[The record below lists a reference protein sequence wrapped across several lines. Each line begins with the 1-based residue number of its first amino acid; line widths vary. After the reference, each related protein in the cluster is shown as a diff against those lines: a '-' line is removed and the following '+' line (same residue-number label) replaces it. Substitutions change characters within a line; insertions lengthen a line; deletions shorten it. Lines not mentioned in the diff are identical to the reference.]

1 MRAHLPKKVKI
12 YAPLHAQFHLV
23 VYSTPP
29 MTFSAP
35 RFYCPLPLVPG
46 IEIAL
51 PEAAAHHAVRV
62 LRLHEGDAIT
72 LFNGAGGEYT
82 AAIHSIGKNA
92 VVVTPASHHPVERE
106 SGIEVTLVQ
115 ALASGEKMD
124 WMIQKA
130 VELGATRIQPVATRR
145 CVLRLDTERAV
156 KRVAHWQ
163 SVVVS
168 ACEQS
173 GRNRVPAVLAVC
185 DLTQALAA
193 AQHTFKIAL
202 TPGQGSALNK
212 LEAPSQPLTLF
223 VGPEGG
229 FDADEINAMR
239 HRQCCF
245 VTLGPRVLR
254 TETAGAAALAAMQ
267 TLWGDWKD

>member
-1 MRAHLPKKVKI
+1 
-12 YAPLHAQFHLV
+12 
-23 VYSTPP
+23 

-35 RFYCPLPLVPG
+35 RFYCPLPLAPD

-72 LFNGAGGEYT
+72 LFNGAGGEY
-82 AAIHSIGKNA
+82 AATIRSIRKNA
-92 VVVTPASHHPVERE
+92 VLVAPASHHPVERE
-106 SGIEVTLVQ
+106 SSLDVTLVQ

-130 VELGATRIQPVATRR
+130 VELGATRIQPVTTRR
-145 CVLRLDTERAV
+145 CVLRLDTERVV

-163 SVVVS
+163 SVVVA

-202 TPGQGSALNK
+202 TPSHGIALNK
-212 LEAPSQPLTLF
+212 VQTPSQAFTLF

-239 HRQCCF
+239 QTQCCF

-267 TLWGDWKD
+267 TLWGDWNQSGPDKH